1 MSWRHLKFRR
11 LGSATAAA
19 VADAVVAA
27 VAVADAVV
35 AAVAVTDAAFA
46 NAVVAAAAVAIA
58 TKRCRATCPLP
69 ECGKLPK
76 PEPVSTLCIF

>member
-11 LGSATAAA
+11 LGSATAATVAA

-27 VAVADAVV
+27 VA
-35 AAVAVTDAAFA
+35 DAAFA
-46 NAVVAAAAVAIA
+46 TAVVAAAAVAIA

>member
-11 LGSATAAA
+11 LGSATAATVAA

-27 VAVADAVV
+27 VAVADA
-35 AAVAVTDAAFA
+35 AFA
-46 NAVVAAAAVAIA
+46 TAVVAAAAVAIA

>member
-27 VAVADAVV
+27 VAVAVV

-46 NAVVAAAAVAIA
+46 TAVVAAAAVAIA